1 MNETERKPTENDT
14 GQEEGKRRSSRPART
29 IRFSGPEWERIEFVA
44 GRRGITT
51 AEFVRNAALA
61 AAESESVTF
70 PLEIT
75 AQIER
80 IYRGVY
86 LLATLKRDELIRD
99 GRLEEFDRVTE
110 AARESQDSITENAS
124 G

>member
-1 MNETERKPTENDT
+1 MTETEKSPTGNDA
-14 GQEEGKRRSSRPART
+14 GHDEKRRSSRTART
-29 IRFSGPEWERIEFVA
+29 IRFSDSEWERVETA
-44 GRRGITT
+44 AARRGITP

-61 AAESESVTF
+61 DTESESGTF
-70 PLEIT
+70 PPEIS

-86 LLATLKRDELIRD
+86 LLATLRREEIIREGRREEL
-99 GRLEEFDRVTE
+99 DRVTK

-124 G
+124 E

>member
-1 MNETERKPTENDT
+1 MSATDRNPNKKGADP
-14 GQEEGKRRSSRPART
+14 EEKRRSSRTPRAV
-29 IRFSGPEWERIEFVA
+29 RFSGSGWEQVETAA

-61 AAESESVTF
+61 AAGSESGTF
-70 PLEIT
+70 PPGIA

-86 LLATLKRDELIRD
+86 LLATLRRDELIRD
-99 GRLEEFDRVTE
+99 GRLEELDRVTE